1 MAVCGFLFTAAKGN
15 KIDRLR
21 QGTLHEIPEYPAGII
36 RNMGILYQDVFGKHT
51 GIHRNGQEVP
61 AWIYRRDLSVFWSFY
76 IRYLPGIFWDWF
88 KGAIFAKN
96 L

>member
-76 IRYLPGIFWDWF
+76 I
-88 KGAIFAKN
+88 
-96 L
+96 